1 MCHLTILDKW
11 PKTDK
16 LLAMSDNEV
25 KKEANNATKMYLFEH
40 FKEIDNE
47 HTKSSYL
54 LAFEALIFST
64 LLQWMASAP
73 IWCKISFI
81 IFAALSLVAC
91 LINLF
96 FPKRAALYGKYSGVY
111 LGSSTMEQFL
121 NGEFQSLE
129 IQKAEATR
137 MAALA
142 RLWNQ
147 IASVLL
153 IVSLI
158 FPALYFFQ
166 S

>member
-1 MCHLTILDKW
+1 
-11 PKTDK
+11 
-16 LLAMSDNEV
+16 MSDIDV
-25 KKEANNATKMYLFEH
+25 KKEANNGARMYLFEH

-54 LAFEALIFST
+54 LAFEALIIST
-64 LLQWMASAP
+64 LLEWMATAP
-73 IWCKISFI
+73 IWCKASFI
-81 IFAALSLVAC
+81 IFAALSLFAC

-111 LGSSTMEQFL
+111 LGNSTMEQFL
-121 NGEFQSLE
+121 NAEFQSLE
-129 IQKAEATR
+129 TQKAEAIRT
-137 MAALA
+137 AAFA
-142 RLWNQ
+142 RQWNQ

-166 S
+166 NQP

>member
-1 MCHLTILDKW
+1 
-11 PKTDK
+11 
-16 LLAMSDNEV
+16 MSDIEV
-25 KKEANNATKMYLFEH
+25 KKEANKATRSYLFEH

-64 LLQWMASAP
+64 LLQWMANAP
-73 IWCKISFI
+73 MWCKVAFI

-96 FPKRAALYGKYSGVY
+96 FPKRAALYGRYSGVY
-111 LGSSTMEQFL
+111 LGKSDMEQFL
-121 NGEFQSLE
+121 NSEFQSLE
-129 IQKAEATR
+129 TQKSEATKT
-137 MAALA
+137 ASFA

-147 IASVLL
+147 IASILL
-153 IVSLI
+153 IVSLV

-166 S
+166 SHP